1 VVETISCFL
10 TGGYTEAGYLQHF
23 FELINPKYRYIQRLP
38 NKTVKK
44 KGKEKALCTSYSGL
58 TGEALIDEICHYLES
73 EKIRRDVEQS
83 KAVIIE
89 DDTDDRFAGMSRE
102 EVKLYLREVQDRI
115 HRLLS
120 EPIPI
125 IFILACPE
133 IESWFIADW
142 SNGFRSLFLDKK
154 RMSEIEVGNRGLLE
168 HSFHKYVKD
177 ELLAGEENP
186 ELYSEKNPYMKMSQC
201 ICDALHYI
209 SIKPEEKIDN
219 ASIKTICNIKE
230 SRQVY
235 YSKKKDGALM
245 VKRILPEVVAETCRM
260 YFVDGYNELKAL

>member
-1 VVETISCFL
+1 MVETVSCFL

-44 KGKEKALCTSYSGL
+44 KGNGKALCKTYSGL
-58 TGEALIDEICHYLES
+58 TGEALIDEICHNLEN
-73 EKIRRDVEQS
+73 EKIRHDVEQS

-89 DDTDDRFAGMSRE
+89 DDTDNRFAGMSKE
-102 EVKLYLREVQDRI
+102 EVNMYLREVKDRI

-142 SNGFRSLFLDKK
+142 NNGFRSFFLDKK

-168 HSFHKYVKD
+168 HCFHKYVKD
-177 ELLAGEENP
+177 ELLGGEENP
-186 ELYSEKNPYMKMSQC
+186 EHYSENIPYKKMSQC

-209 SIKPEEKIDN
+209 SIGPEEKIEN
-219 ASIKTICNIKE
+219 ASIETIRDIKD

-235 YSKKKDGALM
+235 YSKKKDGAQM
-245 VKRILPEVVAETCRM
+245 VKRILPEVVAKTCRVFFM
-260 YFVDGYNELKAL
+260 DGFNELKDL